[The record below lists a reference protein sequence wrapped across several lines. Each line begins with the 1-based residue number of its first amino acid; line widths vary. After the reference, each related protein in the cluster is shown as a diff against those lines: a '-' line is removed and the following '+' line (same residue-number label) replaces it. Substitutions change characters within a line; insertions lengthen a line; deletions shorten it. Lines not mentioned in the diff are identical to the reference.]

1 MSEPIRALVVDD
13 EQIIR
18 DIMQDILAGETGGA
32 ETTAVGTCE
41 DALHLVGEQDFDVIF
56 IDVCMGDGDG
66 VELLRQIR
74 QVRPNAR
81 IYMITGYDVDPQ
93 LQAALATGAAGA
105 IYKPFKVGE
114 ILAAIHGTYSEPTP
128 LSE

>member
-1 MSEPIRALVVDD
+1 MSGPIKALVVDD

-18 DIMQDILAGETGGA
+18 DIMEDILACEAGGV

-41 DALHLVGEQDFDVIF
+41 DAERLIGEQDFDVIF

-66 VELLRQIR
+66 VDLLRQIR
-74 QVRPNAR
+74 QVKPDAR
-81 IYMITGYDVDPQ
+81 IYMITGYNVDPQ
-93 LQAALATGAAGA
+93 LQAALAAGAAGA

-114 ILAAIHGTYSEPTP
+114 ILAAIHGMYPEPTP

>member
-18 DIMQDILAGETGGA
+18 DIMADILGCEGGTV

-41 DALHLVGEQDFDVIF
+41 DALRLVGEQDFGVIF
-56 IDVCMGDGDG
+56 VDVCMGDGDG

-74 QVRPNAR
+74 QVRPDAR
-81 IYMITGYDVDPQ
+81 IYMITGYDVGPQ
-93 LQAALATGAAGA
+93 LQEALAEGAAGA

-114 ILAAIHGTYSEPTP
+114 ILAAIHGMYPEPTP

>member
-1 MSEPIRALVVDD
+1 MSGPIRALVVDD

-18 DIMQDILAGETGGA
+18 DIMEDILASERGGVEA
-32 ETTAVGTCE
+32 TAVGTCE

-74 QVRPNAR
+74 QTRPDTR
-81 IYMITGYDVDPQ
+81 IYMITGYDVDAE
-93 LQAALATGAAGA
+93 LRAALAAGAAGA
-105 IYKPFKVGE
+105 IHKPFKVGE
-114 ILAAIHGTYSEPTP
+114 ILAAIHGMYPEPTP